1 MKMKTSDNKIMLN
14 LDGDAEVSVTG
25 VIAPI
30 EDMNPNFHEEW
41 DALANLRVA
50 EPEKAYSTS
59 VFRAFLPDK
68 PVPVGDYWQIDDQG
82 AFTLLSQLQ
91 PNPNLDMHINA
102 GDSSGLWACLRAYN
116 DELAD
121 IIFRIH
127 ATLALEDGWF
137 TPSQFVGHLIIDR
150 IKKSV
155 AFFQMRVPE
164 GTRFDVNWRKQKDDP
179 NYFYSSGGGVCPK
192 IELLGEM
199 SDVTQE
205 TEFTTSITRE
215 EAERILIQRF
225 YKSQQ
230 INWVPFEEASEISQA
245 QQKPIHAISVD
256 GPLADE
262 AC

>member
-1 MKMKTSDNKIMLN
+1 MKTFDSKISLN
-14 LDGDAEVSVTG
+14 LDDNATVLVKGF
-25 VIAPI
+25 IAPI
-30 EDMNPNFHEEW
+30 EHMNPNFHEEW
-41 DALANLRVA
+41 DALANFRVA
-50 EPEKAYSTS
+50 EPEKRYSTS
-59 VFRAFLPDK
+59 VFQAFLPDK
-68 PVPVGDYWQIDDQG
+68 PVSVRDSWQVDDHG
-82 AFTLLSQLQ
+82 ARALLSQLQ

-102 GDSSGLWACLRAYN
+102 GDSRGLWACLRAYN
-116 DELAD
+116 DEFAY

-137 TPSQFVGHLIIDR
+137 TPSQFAGHLVIDR
-150 IKKSV
+150 IQKSI

-164 GTRFDVNWRKQKDDP
+164 GTLFDVNWRKQKDDP
-179 NYFYSSGGGVCPK
+179 NYFYSAGGGICPE

-199 SDVTQE
+199 PDVTQE
-205 TEFTTSITRE
+205 TGFTTSITRE
-215 EAERILIQRF
+215 EAERILIRRF

-230 INWVPFEEASEISQA
+230 INWVPLEDASEISQA